1 MSLTQTAP
9 TPTIIKGKLTYH
21 LDSTAIIK
29 NGRPFTIDPKAI
41 KSKGTIFSINPSAF
55 KNAKNNVYTLV
66 SDAVISKSE
75 GILTPD
81 PTAFVKDNKCYTI
94 DPTAMIDTMAK
105 AVYVSP
111 LAKKEAAKLGKKLLL
126 AEVSS

>member
-1 MSLTQTAP
+1 MIPMSLTQTAP
-9 TPTIIKGKLTYH
+9 TPTIIKGGLTYH

-94 DPTAMIDTMAK
+94 DPTAMIHDGQG
-105 AVYVSP
+105 S
-111 LAKKEAAKLGKKLLL
+111 LCQ
-126 AEVSS
+126 SSSQEGSGQVWEEIASG